1 MIPLSLST
9 DSRER
14 FNDLQSKLQEL
25 DVLHQSSDEFFRTNT
40 PSSRD
45 SGVPVRS
52 SSSCCSI
59 TSESASTPKSF
70 LELPLDSSTA
80 ASPQTSVLHY
90 FLHPPVDT
98 RRHVS
103 VHLSEQPID
112 MSYIHNSIPRYQSH
126 GRSVHWDESAV
137 VQPAEA
143 VPHPRRA
150 SSHHAFQPDYE
161 QNCYGSD
168 SIIAKKFPQRISL
181 NASLPF
187 EAKLNIRIHA
197 DRTPQDPYLEENNGN
212 QIKAIA
218 TVESLDCKRDQEH
231 DEQARR
237 NYQTH
242 YSVASSQEN
251 TRPTAGRRSPI
262 QQRQSRRDKLPRHR
276 QVSLPVSLPIDQ
288 RLYLYIRNG
297 EVLAR
302 C

>member
-1 MIPLSLST
+1 M
-9 DSRER
+9 
-14 FNDLQSKLQEL
+14 QEL
-25 DVLHQSSDEFFRTNT
+25 DVLHQSSDEFFRTTT

-59 TSESASTPKSF
+59 TSESASTPKSC
-70 LELPLDSSTA
+70 LELPFEISA
-80 ASPQTSVLHY
+80 ASSPQTSVLHY

-103 VHLSEQPID
+103 VHLSEPPID

-126 GRSVHWDESAV
+126 GRSVHWDEPPLAQS
-137 VQPAEA
+137 AEA
-143 VPHPRRA
+143 SSHPRRA
-150 SSHHAFQPDYE
+150 SSQHTFQPDRYS
-161 QNCYGSD
+161 SD
-168 SIIAKKFPQRISL
+168 SIIANKFPQRISF

-197 DRTPQDPYLEENNGN
+197 NRSPQAYLEENDGN
-212 QIKAIA
+212 QVKATAAI
-218 TVESLDCKRDQEH
+218 EPLDSQRNQEH
-231 DEQARR
+231 EDQVRR
-237 NYQTH
+237 NYLTH
-242 YSVASSQEN
+242 YSVASPQEN
-251 TRPTAGRRSPI
+251 APPRPAAVAERRSPT
-262 QQRQSRRDKLPRHR
+262 QQRPSRRDQLPRHR